1 MKRCN
6 SFLEKNLLKV
16 DLLRNHFYEGKVEFQ
31 SGMKKERTLEKH
43 NEKIIL
49 GFPRLLFFGSSLFPM
64 DKMIFNSR
72 PHWFL

>member
-1 MKRCN
+1 
-6 SFLEKNLLKV
+6 
-16 DLLRNHFYEGKVEFQ
+16 
-31 SGMKKERTLEKH
+31 MKKERTLEKH